1 MSNIKEA
8 STNIPLSP
16 QEEYEASRLFGR
28 GLFSAIQ
35 LAKEREMR
43 ARAEEASLDS
53 GDVLRIPIPASMM
66 PHQNKMA
73 EAATISDMEDYDE
86 PSMFARALHTQSRP
100 LKMLTGG
107 QAGFREAKKDYYM
120 QEKARINQELAKAQ
134 QQYID
139 LLSQI
144 KTGSENPTPCVDAF
158 CNGVVS
164 SILFD
169 KEAAYGDDM
178 DLNEG
183 ALSRLAGDAFNVVK
197 KPFQPAADT
206 VASGLLSSGAMAAE
220 LTRVLRKKM
229 RENPEQYMEEKLPT
243 RVELQ
248 PY

>member
-1 MSNIKEA
+1 MLQTKEA
-8 STNIPLSP
+8 STDIPLSP
-16 QEEYEASRLFGR
+16 EEEYEASRLFGR

-35 LAKEREMR
+35 LAKERELR
-43 ARAEEASLDS
+43 NKAEEASLDS
-53 GDVLRIPIPASMM
+53 GDVLRIPIPMSMM

-73 EAATISDMEDYDE
+73 SHMDTYDE
-86 PSMFARALHTQSRP
+86 PGMFARALQTQSRP

-107 QAGFREAKKDYYM
+107 QAGFGDAKKDYYM
-120 QEKARINQELAKAQ
+120 QEKARINQELERAQ
-134 QQYID
+134 QEYID
-139 LLSQI
+139 LLSQV
-144 KTGSENPTPCVDAF
+144 KTGAENSTPCIDAF

-164 SILFD
+164 SLLLD

-183 ALSRLAGDAFNVVK
+183 ALGRLTGDAFNVVK
-197 KPFQPAADT
+197 KPFQPATDT
-206 VASGLLSSGAMAAE
+206 VAGGLLSSAAMAAE